1 MICVQRSPWAT
12 EEAVVALAS
21 DEASATRS
29 HPSSS
34 SRRVSSR
41 CAERPSFRR
50 AAFDS
55 PRKPFDTQR
64 AIPQHHH
71 SYGTQTHRRKH
82 DAGSTPARRRAR
94 VPTRTV
100 TLVSEDRLE
109 ARVRRSVLASSRVL
123 PSSRTSSCASFSG
136 SSHGGAAVSNT
147 AGRGFDTFRAC
158 ARRTTSPGHQHL
170 DNCIGI
176 VIGVAAT
183 RLRDGPVA
191 PWGAAACRAAVVS
204 TQGVRF
210 PPDPPTRVTPDG

>member
-1 MICVQRSPWAT
+1 M
-12 EEAVVALAS
+12 
-21 DEASATRS
+21 
-29 HPSSS
+29 
-34 SRRVSSR
+34 
-41 CAERPSFRR
+41 FRR
-50 AAFDS
+50 LSSTRA
-55 PRKPFDTQR
+55 RKPFDTQR

-94 VPTRTV
+94 VPTPTV
-100 TLVSEDRLE
+100 APGSEHRRD

-123 PSSRTSSCASFSG
+123 SLSRTSPCASSRARATVAPRSPTPPAGG
-136 SSHGGAAVSNT
+136 STPSEPAR
-147 AGRGFDTFRAC
+147 AGPA
-158 ARRTTSPGHQHL
+158 SPGHQHL